1 MQPMRTYIDD
11 HDVTD
16 MFPKIKYERQ
26 KSGHV
31 IQQNVH
37 FIHECKL
44 NTCPKMTN
52 VPGQGKRCCA
62 WDKPPRWQNRDHH
75 GTKLT
80 LIKGEQVG
88 ADIMYHGDSS
98 THKDEHK
105 RADVIGAKGELDQTK
120 RVVMCDEETRKDGGC
135 LAADQIKGNENE
147 IMFWQSMIGG
157 VASAAAG
164 AAASAID
171 SGVAKSK
178 AAAAQKK
185 ADAAT
190 NKFGKSLMIKG
201 DLGKKLSQEKQKADA
216 IALGKKDFSKEGLA
230 KEKASAD
237 KAKADADAVA
247 KEAAKAKA
255 LGHTETVTGKLS
267 SGIEAVKDTVTDD
280 DFMEGG
286 GQDVEICGS
295 PQ

>member
-1 MQPMRTYIDD
+1 
-11 HDVTD
+11 
-16 MFPKIKYERQ
+16 
-26 KSGHV
+26 
-31 IQQNVH
+31 
-37 FIHECKL
+37 
-44 NTCPKMTN
+44 
-52 VPGQGKRCCA
+52 
-62 WDKPPRWQNRDHH
+62 
-75 GTKLT
+75 
-80 LIKGEQVG
+80 
-88 ADIMYHGDSS
+88 
-98 THKDEHK
+98 
-105 RADVIGAKGELDQTK
+105 
-120 RVVMCDEETRKDGGC
+120 MCDEETRKDGGC

-255 LGHTETVTGKLS
+255 LAHTETVTGKLS

-286 GQDVEICGS
+286 GQDVELCGS